1 MEVKYY
7 KYDPSLAAAVIFIV
21 GFSVSSLIHVYQIW
35 KTKTWFFIPFLIGSL
50 FEMVGFIGRAIG
62 AKETPDWTFGPY
74 VVQTLFLLLGP
85 TCYAASIYMIL
96 GRLIRLLGAEK
107 YSLIR
112 PSWLTKFFLFGDVL
126 SIALQGMGGGKLVN
140 AETADERSTGESI
153 IISGLVVQ
161 MLFFSLFM
169 VVTCLFHARARKNP
183 TSTMASIDTPWQR
196 FLAVLYATGALIL
209 IRSGFRMIEYA
220 MGHDS
225 ELQSKEVYIY
235 VLDAALMLIAST
247 LFNIFHP
254 SKYLFAGKKVVDGSD
269 AEMQL
274 TDYDSSY
281 RGQ

>member
-7 KYDPSLAAAVIFIV
+7 KYDPSLAAAVIFIL
-21 GFSVSSLIHVYQIW
+21 GFSVSSLMHVYQIW

-50 FEMVGFIGRAIG
+50 FETVGFIGRAIG
-62 AKETPDWTFGPY
+62 AKQSPDWTFGPY
-74 VVQTLFLLLGP
+74 VMQTLFLLLGP

-112 PSWLTKFFLFGDVL
+112 PNWLTKFFLFGDVL

-140 AETADERSTGESI
+140 AETDDERSKGESI
-153 IISGLVVQ
+153 IIGGLVVQ

-169 VVTCLFHARARKNP
+169 IVTCLFHARARKYP
-183 TSTMASIDTPWQR
+183 TSTMASIDTPWQK
-196 FLAVLYATGALIL
+196 FLAVLYVTSVLIL
-209 IRSGFRMIEYA
+209 IRSGFRLIEYA

-225 ELQSKEVYIY
+225 ELQSKEAYIY

-254 SKYLFAGKKVVDGSD
+254 SKYLIAGKKMVDGSD